1 MVYLPQIYTNKEYDH
16 VTEEEAIRI
25 WRAAKVPY
33 VRLFIKTLWYTGLRI
48 NEVLAIK
55 VKDLQS
61 VVNGFDLTITRE
73 KKQTKK
79 EEIIPIPLE
88 LGIELRDY
96 GKTAGLKPN
105 DYFFP
110 GHENAYRYQVKQCAK
125 RAGLLGWEKIHPHLF
140 RHGFVYQKVLEKVHP
155 MVLSKLVGHSSLN
168 TTMQY
173 YQPTREDL
181 RKATEKQ

>member
-1 MVYLPQIYTNKEYDH
+1 MAYLPQIYTDKEYPH
-16 VTEEEAIRI
+16 VTEEEAIKV
-25 WRAAKVPY
+25 WQHAKLPY

-55 VKDLQS
+55 IKDLAP
-61 VVNGFDLTITRE
+61 VENGFDLSITRE
-73 KKQTKK
+73 KKEKPK
-79 EEIIPIPLE
+79 VEVLPIPLE

-96 GKTAGLKPN
+96 AKTAGLKAN
-105 DYFFP
+105 DKFFP

-125 RAGLLGWEKIHPHLF
+125 RARLQNWQKIHPHLF

-181 RKATEKQ
+181 RNAMEK